1 MRWRIFVTTIEGDE
15 RLLRDIL
22 AEFKISIIEDGAARY
37 LVSERFDVHET
48 PQGARKDAQDVR
60 AVIDQVSSEEPDSKA
75 TFTVG
80 NVFEKKA
87 DGSWGEHLFID
98 IAPASLAITCQLG
111 IMATISV
118 TASASDEDRRRIEEE
133 NKEREYQ
140 RRRRVAVSR
149 VLSAY
154 RDERAL
160 QVQRLLRGEL
170 TPLALGHIYEIIES
184 DVGDGMTDFASRN
197 QQSRFTRSINHPD
210 VFGGQARH
218 GVSKF
223 GPPPEPMNLDEARN
237 FIRDIAA
244 RWMDR
249 KAGI

>member
-1 MRWRIFVTTIEGDE
+1 MRWRIAVTTIEGDE

-22 AEFKISIIEDGAARY
+22 AEFHISIMEDGAARY
-37 LVSERFDVHET
+37 LVSERFDVHDT
-48 PQGARKDAQDVR
+48 PQGAREDAEGIR
-60 AVIDQVSSEEPDSKA
+60 AVLDRVSSEEPDSKA

-87 DGSWGEHLFID
+87 DGFWREHLFTD
-98 IAPASLAITCQLG
+98 IGLASLAITAKVG
-111 IMATISV
+111 VMGTISV
-118 TASASDEDRRRIEEE
+118 TTSASDEDRKRIEEE

-149 VLSAY
+149 VVSAY
-154 RDERAL
+154 RDERCL

-184 DVGDGMTDFASRN
+184 DVGGGMTDFASRN
-197 QQSRFTRSINHPD
+197 QQSRFTRSINHPE

-218 GVSKF
+218 GVSKSD
-223 GPPPEPMNLDEARN
+223 PPPKPMNLDEARN
-237 FIRDIAA
+237 FIRDVAA